1 MTERDYIVPPDLH
14 SGERMKERV
23 HQICSSALCVFPG
36 IRPSPDEY
44 RKAALILTDNDPDQ
58 LQALLQLPSLPE
70 STPIL
75 ILITDETIPPSIL
88 KNVTTRLIDFLV
100 VPVSQEIF
108 LHRISFLCQVQ
119 KISAEHHAHS
129 ATLDK
134 QLKALSTRDPLTG
147 LFNRRHLTTN
157 LREVVETAQ
166 KNSSHLSLLI
176 FNIDF
181 FNKVNKSSGLH
192 FGDFMLNE
200 LAARLTIASR
210 DIDTCYRFS
219 GEDFVVLMPGADLD
233 LAYRIAE
240 KISNAC
246 SAKSYSHNG
255 KKQSIT
261 ISAGIASL
269 LAHKPDSYDDFI
281 TMAETALFMAKAYGR
296 NRIHIYSPQN
306 TKEELSSRKSLTFL
320 KETLNRTLEK
330 TRNSVIASL
339 QLLAQNVAGP
349 EHQAHISTVSHY
361 VTLLGKQL
369 GLPEQHIQTF
379 QNAITL
385 YNSFRSLL
393 HNDLLAKPGKLSH
406 DERKIMGDL
415 PFKLTELTDIFDYFA
430 NERNVL
436 LCHGERYDGTGH
448 PHGLKGAEIPL
459 GARIFSIVDAVA
471 AMNAERPYRRRL
483 THGEIIE
490 ELKKEAGRQFDPF
503 LVCQVLTVIEKNRLF
518 DLEPHVLQHAR
529 QEVFAGFPKEQP

>member
-1 MTERDYIVPPDLH
+1 MPPDLH

-233 LAYRIAE
+233 QAYRIAE

-255 KKQSIT
+255 RKQRIT

-269 LAHKPDSYDDFI
+269 LAHKPDSHDDFI

-339 QLLAQNVAGP
+339 QLLAQSVAGP

-379 QNAITL
+379 RNAITL

-406 DERKIMGDL
+406 DERKTMGDL

-448 PHGLKGAEIPL
+448 PHGLKGEEIPL

-483 THGEIIE
+483 THGEIVE
-490 ELKKEAGRQFDPF
+490 ELKKEAGQQFDPF

-518 DLEPHVLQHAR
+518 DLDPHVLQQAR
-529 QEVFAGFPKEQP
+529 QELFAGFLKEQP

>member
-1 MTERDYIVPPDLH
+1 M
-14 SGERMKERV
+14 
-23 HQICSSALCVFPG
+23 
-36 IRPSPDEY
+36 RPSPEEY
-44 RKAALILTDNDPDQ
+44 RKAALILADNDPDR
-58 LQALLQLPSLPE
+58 LQSLLQLSFLPE

-75 ILITDETIPPSIL
+75 ILIADETIPSPSIL
-88 KNVTTRLIDFLV
+88 KNVTTRLIDYLV
-100 VPVSQEIF
+100 VPVSKEIF
-108 LHRISFLCQVQ
+108 HHRISFLCQVQ

-157 LREVVETAQ
+157 LREVVETA
-166 KNSSHLSLLI
+166 KKDSSHLSILI

-233 LAYRIAE
+233 QAYRIAE
-240 KISNAC
+240 KISHAC

-255 KKQSIT
+255 RKQRIT

-269 LAHKPDSYDDFI
+269 LAHKPESHDDFI

-306 TKEELSSRKSLTFL
+306 TKEELSSRKSLIFL
-320 KETLNRTLEK
+320 KETLTRTLEK

-349 EHQAHISTVSHY
+349 EHQAHIATVSHY
-361 VTLLGKQL
+361 VTLLGRQL
-369 GLPEQHIQTF
+369 ALPE
-379 QNAITL
+379 
-385 YNSFRSLL
+385 
-393 HNDLLAKPGKLSH
+393 
-406 DERKIMGDL
+406 
-415 PFKLTELTDIFDYFA
+415 
-430 NERNVL
+430 
-436 LCHGERYDGTGH
+436 
-448 PHGLKGAEIPL
+448 
-459 GARIFSIVDAVA
+459 
-471 AMNAERPYRRRL
+471 
-483 THGEIIE
+483 
-490 ELKKEAGRQFDPF
+490 
-503 LVCQVLTVIEKNRLF
+503 
-518 DLEPHVLQHAR
+518 
-529 QEVFAGFPKEQP
+529 